1 MLDCDLYGYS
11 ALENAVTYNL
21 LFQRLRS
28 EVGCLWDYRD
38 CGYSEI
44 CGEPRRGVKRGRA
57 GLPHA
62 PVHSATAWVS
72 GGVECDTGTDAGLD
86 TAVWAL
92 GILSP
97 HSFCSKGREKELS
110 LLRVSFMYSS
120 GRD

>member
-1 MLDCDLYGYS
+1 VLDCDLYGYS

-21 LFQRLRS
+21 RFPETCTRS
-28 EVGCLWDYRD
+28 EGSCLWDYRD
-38 CGYSEI
+38 GSYREI
-44 CGEPRRGVKRGRA
+44 CGEPRRGVMRGKEL

-97 HSFCSKGREKELS
+97 RSFC
-110 LLRVSFMYSS
+110 
-120 GRD
+120 

>member
-1 MLDCDLYGYS
+1 MGL
-11 ALENAVTYNL
+11 
-21 LFQRLRS
+21 QRWQLS
-28 EVGCLWDYRD
+28 VGNQ
-38 CGYSEI
+38 G
-44 CGEPRRGVKRGRA
+44 GEGRGRGEL

-72 GGVECDTGTDAGLD
+72 GGVECDTGIDAGLD

-97 HSFCSKGREKELS
+97 RSFCSKGREKELS

-120 GRD
+120 GRDQQHL